1 MYRFIYFAD
10 SMKIH
15 ATYCSAEKSSAPG
28 EIPAIERY
36 TSRRIQWVNKRAQ
49 KHGEAFFIL
58 SGKHGLLNAQEKI
71 AYYDYLL
78 TNDALEEHIQLLS
91 RQLSKLGIQEVT
103 FFARPISVD
112 PNVLPY
118 IQCFKK
124 SCQMTS
130 CRLDLTTYPPLEEG
144 KR

>member
-15 ATYCSAEKSSAPG
+15 ATYCSAEKSSAPR

-36 TSRRIQWVNKRAQ
+36 TSRRIQWVNQRAQ
-49 KHGEAFFIL
+49 RQGEAFFIV
-58 SGKHGLLNAQEKI
+58 SGKHGLIKAEEEI

-91 RQLSKLGIQEVT
+91 QQMSTLGIQRVM
-103 FFARPISVD
+103 FFTRPVRID
-112 PNVLPY
+112 PNISPY
-118 IQCFKK
+118 LK
-124 SCQMTS
+124 SVEEA
-130 CRLDLTTYPPLEEG
+130 CRLSQVSLDIVEADFEV
-144 KR
+144 

>member
-15 ATYCSAEKSSAPG
+15 ATYCSAEKSSAPR

-49 KHGEAFFIL
+49 SQGETFFIV
-58 SGKHGLLNAQEKI
+58 SGKYGLIKAEEEI

-78 TNDALEEHIQLLS
+78 TSDALEEHIQLLAQ
-91 RQLSKLGIQEVT
+91 QLSTLGIQHVT
-103 FFARPISVD
+103 FFARPIRID
-112 PNVLPY
+112 PNISPY
-118 IQCFKK
+118 LRSIEEA
-124 SCQMTS
+124 
-130 CRLDLTTYPPLEEG
+130 CRLSQVSLELLEEDFEV
-144 KR
+144 

>member
-49 KHGEAFFIL
+49 RHGETFFIV
-58 SGKHGLLNAQEKI
+58 SGKHGLIKAEEEI

-78 TNDALEEHIQLLS
+78 TSDALKEHIQLLS
-91 RQLSKLGIQEVT
+91 RQMSTLGIQQVT
-103 FFARPISVD
+103 FFARPVSID
-112 PNVLPY
+112 PNISPY
-118 IQCFKK
+118 LK
-124 SCQMTS
+124 SIEEA
-130 CRLDLTTYPPLEEG
+130 CRLSQVSLELLEEDFEV
-144 KR
+144 

>member
-15 ATYCSAEKSSAPG
+15 ATYCSADKSSAPG

-49 KHGEAFFIL
+49 RHGEAFFIL
-58 SGKHGLLNAQEKI
+58 SGKHGLIKAEEEI

-78 TNDALEEHIQLLS
+78 TSDALNEHVQLLS
-91 RQLSKLGIQEVT
+91 QQVSTLGIQHVT
-103 FFARPISVD
+103 FFARPVRID
-112 PNVLPY
+112 PNISPY
-118 IQCFKK
+118 LK
-124 SCQMTS
+124 SIKEA
-130 CRLDLTTYPPLEEG
+130 CRLSQVSLEIVEEDFEV
-144 KR
+144 